1 MTTPETDG
9 DHPLDNAVWHALATE
24 HASWAEVRGTARR
37 YPSDVSVFHG
47 VEVLDDRGWAD
58 LAALVGP
65 SAGLALFRASVPEA
79 PDGWTVHHRGHG
91 HQLTVTAAALEPSV
105 TTIDEPILRRLT
117 MSDVGEALALV
128 ELTRPGPFAERTLE
142 MGRYWGHVDAD
153 DRLLAMAGERLHL
166 TGFTEISAVCTH
178 PDARAGGWPPPSP
191 GRSPS
196 GSSSGAR
203 PRSCTWRPTTTP
215 PCGVYER
222 LGFRRRRTV
231 EFAFVESPRPA
242 A

>member
-1 MTTPETDG
+1 MTTSEPDG

-37 YPSDVSVFHG
+37 YPSDVCVFHG
-47 VEVLDDRGWAD
+47 VEVLDERGWAD
-58 LAALVGP
+58 LAELVGP
-65 SAGLALFRASVPEA
+65 SAGLALFRVSVPEA
-79 PDGWTVHHRGHG
+79 PEGWTVHHRGHG
-91 HQLTVTAAALEPSV
+91 NQLTVTAAALEPSV

-166 TGFTEISAVCTH
+166 DGFTEISAVCTH
-178 PDARAGGWPPPSP
+178 PDAR
-191 GRSPS
+191 GR
-196 GSSSGAR
+196 GLAAALTRRVALGILER
-203 PRSCTWRPTTTP
+203 GETP
-215 PCGVYER
+215 FLHVAADNDAALRVYER

-231 EFAFVESPRPA
+231 EFAFVESPPA
-242 A
+242 G